1 MLIQTI
7 DGCVLYNPPK
17 MDILKVYVDTFNL
30 EILINI
36 QSFWKSNY
44 DHISVNTIFNRILI

>member
-44 DHISVNTIFNRILI
+44 DHISVNTIFNRTLI